1 VPHDF
6 ELKTIIRI
14 FFMKLG
20 LIGLPG
26 AGKATLFEAMT
37 KIVMDE
43 ASHKPEDRLGTIRV
57 PDERVDRL
65 SAMYNPKKTIF
76 AQVEYLLPYIPMQ
89 KPGQKGDE
97 TAWATVRTCDALIHV
112 VRNFKGFG
120 EEPATP
126 LEDFTRLNEEM
137 IFADLLVVEKRLERM
152 GLDQK
157 RGKKSDPEELRLL
170 VECKEMLE
178 KEKPL
183 RHEPE
188 LAAAPQLKGFTFLS
202 GKPMLILFNNE
213 DEAEEMPEIGD
224 ALAGETYLVI
234 RGRLEHELAQMDADE
249 AKEYSAAFNITTS
262 AMDRMITLSYELL
275 GLISFFTVGPDEVRA
290 WTIKKDTPAVD
301 AAEVIHSD
309 IKKGFIRAEV
319 VAYKDLME
327 AGAYKDARLKGTV
340 RLEGKTYAVQDGDII
355 EFRFNV

>member
-1 VPHDF
+1 
-6 ELKTIIRI
+6 
-14 FFMKLG
+14 MKLG
-20 LIGLPG
+20 IIGLPG
-26 AGKATLFEAMT
+26 AGKSTLFEALT
-37 KIVMDE
+37 KILPDE
-43 ASHKPEDRLGTIRV
+43 ASRKPEDRLGTIRV

-76 AQVEYLLPYIPMQ
+76 AQVEYLLPCIPLQ
-89 KPGQKGDE
+89 KPGQQGDE
-97 TAWATVRTCDALIHV
+97 TAWSTVRTCDALIHV
-112 VRNFKGFG
+112 VRNFRDFG

-126 LEDFTRLNEEM
+126 LEDFAKVNEEM
-137 IFADLLVVEKRLERM
+137 IFADLLVVEKRLERLE
-152 GLDQK
+152 LDQK
-157 RGKKSDPEELRLL
+157 RGKKADPEELRLL
-170 VECKEMLE
+170 MDCKEMLE

-183 RHEPE
+183 RHKAE

-213 DEAEEMPEIGD
+213 DDIEEMPEIGD
-224 ALAGETYLVI
+224 TLAGERYLAI
-234 RGRLEHELAQMDADE
+234 RGRLEHELAQMDEEDAQ
-249 AKEYSAAFNITTS
+249 EYLAEFNITTS

-290 WTIKKDTPAVD
+290 WTIRKETIAVD

-327 AGAYKDARLKGTV
+327 AGSYKDARQKGTV

>member
-1 VPHDF
+1 
-6 ELKTIIRI
+6 
-14 FFMKLG
+14 MKLG
-20 LIGLPG
+20 IIGLPG
-26 AGKATLFEAMT
+26 AGKSTLFEAMT
-37 KIVMDE
+37 KIVLDE
-43 ASHKPEDRLGTIRV
+43 TAHKPEDRLGTIKV

-65 SAMYNPKKTIF
+65 STMYSPQKTIY

-97 TAWATVRTCDALIHV
+97 TAWTAVRTCDALIHV

-120 EEPATP
+120 EEAATP
-126 LEDFTRLNEEM
+126 LQDFDKINEEM
-137 IFADLLVVEKRLERM
+137 IFADLLVVEKRLERL

-157 RGKKSDPEELRLL
+157 RGKKPDPEELRLL
-170 VECKEMLE
+170 AQCREILE

-183 RHEPE
+183 RHNPE
-188 LAAAPQLKGFTFLS
+188 LAAAPQLRGFTFLS

-213 DEAEEMPEIGD
+213 DDEKAMPMIGNT
-224 ALAGETYLVI
+224 LADEKSFAI
-234 RGRLEHELAQMDADE
+234 RGRLEHELVQMDAGE
-249 AKEYSAAFNITTS
+249 AKEYLAAYNISTS
-262 AMDRMITLSYELL
+262 AMDRMIFLSYELL

-290 WTIKKDTPAVD
+290 WTIKKDTPAVE

-327 AGAYKDARLKGTV
+327 AGSYKDARQKGTV
-340 RLEGKTYAVQDGDII
+340 RLEGKTYGVQDGDII

>member
-1 VPHDF
+1 
-6 ELKTIIRI
+6 
-14 FFMKLG
+14 MKLG
-20 LIGLPG
+20 IIGLPG
-26 AGKATLFEAMT
+26 TGKSTLFEALT

-43 ASHKPEDRLGTIRV
+43 ASRKPEDRLGTIKV

-65 SAMYNPKKTIF
+65 SSMYNPKKTIF

-97 TAWATVRTCDALIHV
+97 ATWSTVRTSDALIHV
-112 VRNFKGFG
+112 VRNFKEFG

-126 LEDFTRLNEEM
+126 LDDFIKVNEEM
-137 IFADLLVVEKRLERM
+137 IFADLLVVEKRIERL

-157 RGKKSDPEELRLL
+157 RGKKADPEELRLL
-170 VECKEMLE
+170 AECKEMLE
-178 KEKPL
+178 QEEPL
-183 RHEPE
+183 RSNPE
-188 LAAAPQLKGFTFLS
+188 LASAPQLRGFTFLS
-202 GKPMLILFNNE
+202 GKPMLILFNNDDD
-213 DEAEEMPEIGD
+213 DEGLPEISG
-224 ALAGETYLVI
+224 ALSKEKYLPI
-234 RGRLEHELAQMDADE
+234 RGRLEHELAQMEEDE
-249 AKEYSAAFNITTS
+249 AREYSEEFNITTS
-262 AMDRMITLSYELL
+262 AMNRMIFLSYELL

-290 WTIKKDTPAVD
+290 WTIRKNTLAVD

-319 VAYKDLME
+319 VAYDDLME
-327 AGAYKDARLKGTV
+327 AGSYKNARQKGTV